1 MIKTTLATIKAPEFV
16 VFSRQFGYPMWAADV
31 PEQPEV
37 EITDQPHEMAL
48 FGNSL
53 AAVCMAKAL
62 TCTSGY
68 AWEVLTCVY

>member
-1 MIKTTLATIKAPEFV
+1 MTKTTVATIKAPEVV
-16 VFSRQFGYPMWAADV
+16 VFSKQFGYPMWAADV
-31 PEQPEV
+31 PDQPEV

-62 TCTSGY
+62 TYNSGY
-68 AWEVLTCVY
+68 SWEVLTCVH